1 MGGDYQWDG
10 IMVLEGFKMLEENL
24 KNKYLFLKIIIVYL
38 QSNQITR
45 SET

>member
-1 MGGDYQWDG
+1 MRE
-10 IMVLEGFKMLEENL
+10 VNL

-45 SET
+45 SETST